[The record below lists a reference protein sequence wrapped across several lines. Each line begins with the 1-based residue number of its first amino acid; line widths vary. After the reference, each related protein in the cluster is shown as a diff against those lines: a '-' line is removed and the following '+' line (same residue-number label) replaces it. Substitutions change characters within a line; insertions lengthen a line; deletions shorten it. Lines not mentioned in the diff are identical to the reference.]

1 MDAMEAATRVTTVGS
16 ERRDGT
22 VVSLGVFDGVHLGH
36 RALIAEAREVA
47 DALGLPLVVVTFHP
61 HPLSIV
67 RPGAEPPT
75 LATLDERIQ
84 LLQAAGADEVD
95 VLAFD
100 IEFSRQSPE
109 EFVQAVL
116 VQRMCARAVVV
127 GENFR
132 FGAGAAGNV
141 ETLAELGRTY
151 GFDAH
156 VAHIRADAEPWSSTR
171 IREHLARGE
180 VSEAN
185 RLLDREYAVPG
196 IVVHGDHRGRD
207 LGYPTAN
214 LHVEGTPVIPADGVY
229 AGRLQAGDEVMPAA
243 ISIGTNPQFEGQDR
257 RIEAY
262 AIDRVGLDLYGLP
275 VVVSFAEHLRAQ
287 GVFDSL
293 EAFIAQMGRDV
304 DRARQFLAAQPG
316 DR

>member
-1 MDAMEAATRVTTVGS
+1 MTPVGS

-47 DALGLPLVVVTFHP
+47 DALGLALVVVTFHP
-61 HPLSIV
+61 HPLSVV

-75 LATLDERIQ
+75 LAPLEERIR
-84 LLQAAGADEVD
+84 LLQEAGADEVD

-100 IEFSRQSPE
+100 LEFSRQSPE

-116 VQRMCARAVVV
+116 VERLCARAVVV

-132 FGAGAAGNV
+132 FGAGAAGTV
-141 ETLAELGRTY
+141 QTLADLGRMY

-185 RLLDREYAVPG
+185 RLLDREFDVPG
-196 IVVHGDHRGRD
+196 IVVHGDHRGRE

-214 LHVEGTPVIPADGVY
+214 LHVEGNPAIPADGVY
-229 AGRLQAGDEVMPAA
+229 AGRLHVGDEAMPAA
-243 ISIGTNPQFEGQDR
+243 ISVGTNPQFDGQVR

-275 VVVSFAEHLRAQ
+275 VVVSFSAHLRAQ
-287 GVFDSL
+287 GVFESL
-293 EAFIAQMGRDV
+293 EAFIAQMARDV
-304 DRARQFLAAQPG
+304 DQARRILGLQPS

>member
-1 MDAMEAATRVTTVGS
+1 MGS

-36 RALIAEAREVA
+36 RALIAEARGVA
-47 DALGLPLVVVTFHP
+47 DGLGLPLVVVTFHP
-61 HPLSIV
+61 HPLSVV
-67 RPGAEPPT
+67 RPGAEPPM
-75 LATLDERIQ
+75 LATVDERVR
-84 LLQAAGADEVD
+84 LLQEAGAEEVD

-116 VQRMCARAVVV
+116 VQRLCARAVVV

-132 FGAGAAGNV
+132 FGAGAAGDMN
-141 ETLAELGRTY
+141 TLRTLGGTY
-151 GFDAH
+151 GFDTRF
-156 VAHIRADAEPWSSTR
+156 AHIRADAEPWSSTR

-185 RLLDREYAVPG
+185 RLLDREYDVPG
-196 IVVHGDHRGRD
+196 IVVHGDHRGRE

-214 LHVEGTPVIPADGVY
+214 LHVEGSPVIPADGVY
-229 AGRLQAGDEVMPAA
+229 AGRLHVGDEAMPAA
-243 ISIGTNPQFEGQDR
+243 ISIGTNPQFEGRDR

-262 AIDRVGLDLYGLP
+262 AIDRVGLDLYGQP

-287 GVFDSL
+287 GVFDGL
-293 EAFIAQMGRDV
+293 EAFIAQMGQDV
-304 DRARQFLAAQPG
+304 ERARRLLAAPPRGQATTTA
-316 DR
+316 

>member
-1 MDAMEAATRVTTVGS
+1 MGS

-47 DALGLPLVVVTFHP
+47 DTLGLPLVVVTFHP

-75 LATLDERIQ
+75 LATLDER
-84 LLQAAGADEVD
+84 LAMLQEAGADEVD

-116 VQRMCARAVVV
+116 VRRLCARAVVV

-141 ETLAELGRTY
+141 ETLASLGRTY

-196 IVVHGDHRGRD
+196 IVVHGDHRGRE

-229 AGRLQAGDEVMPAA
+229 AGRLHVGAEVMPAA
-243 ISIGTNPQFEGQDR
+243 ISIGTNPQFEGQVR

-262 AIDRVGLDLYGLP
+262 AIDRTGLDLYGLP
-275 VVVSFAEHLRAQ
+275 AVVGFTEHLRAQ
-287 GVFDSL
+287 GVFESL
-293 EAFIAQMGRDV
+293 EAFVTQMAQDV
-304 DRARQFLAAQPG
+304 AQARQILGVEPS

>member
-1 MDAMEAATRVTTVGS
+1 MVTPVGS

-22 VVSLGVFDGVHLGH
+22 VVSLGVFDGVHRGH
-36 RALIAEAREVA
+36 KALIEQARGVA

-61 HPLSIV
+61 HPLAVV

-75 LATLDERIQ
+75 LTGIDERVA
-84 LLQAAGADEVD
+84 LLLEAGVDEVD

-109 EFVQAVL
+109 EFVHAVL
-116 VQRMCARAVVV
+116 VERLCARAVVV

-132 FGAGAAGNV
+132 FGAGAAGDV
-141 ETLAELGRTY
+141 HILRELGRTY

-156 VAHIRADAEPWSSTR
+156 VAQIRADDEPWSSTR
-171 IREHLARGE
+171 IREHLTQGE
-180 VSEAN
+180 VTEAN

-196 IVVHGDHRGRD
+196 IVVHGDHRGRE

-214 LHVEGTPVIPADGVY
+214 IHCEGTPVIPADGVY
-229 AGRLQAGDEVMPAA
+229 AGRLRVGGEVMPAA
-243 ISIGTNPQFEGQDR
+243 ISIGTNPQFDGQER

-262 AIDRVGLDLYGLP
+262 AIDRVGLDLYGLAAS
-275 VVVSFAEHLRAQ
+275 VSFTARLRPQ
-287 GVFDSL
+287 GVFGSL
-293 EAFIAQMGRDV
+293 EAFLEQMSLDV
-304 DRARQFLAAQPG
+304 EQARHLLAAEPG
-316 DR
+316 VH